1 MEFINDILKCAAQN
15 GKKALNE
22 ADCYKILDYLGINTP
37 KTAILRK
44 TDHISSVLT
53 QFPGEKAVL
62 KILSEETLHKT
73 DKGGVRIFKK
83 SEGGDV
89 FGQMI
94 KDFPEV
100 ENFMLAQF
108 VDCPPFTLGR
118 EILLGARF
126 DSAFGPIMTLGF
138 GGTDAE
144 YFAQNIKEE
153 NRTALTTALNADFDA
168 FVENSLIW
176 RYCGGKA
183 RGSKAQVSKELL
195 VSAAKKLAELMIEFS
210 PLNEKTEFFI
220 EEFEINP
227 LCAGGGAITAL
238 DGVLRFKRAA
248 FKPARPNVSKEGL
261 ESLLNPKS
269 AAVIGVSA
277 KKINMGRIILN
288 NIIQAGFDRSNLFV
302 IKEGEDEIDGVKC
315 VADFESL
322 PRKIDALV
330 LSVPADSAAQT
341 LSKCAKSGKV
351 NGVVLITGGIGEKE
365 GSADLSCQVENVI
378 KEGKSLNP
386 GFTLNGSNS
395 LGLVS
400 NPSKFNSLFIPKE
413 KFTPPLGL
421 NPNLAPSAFISQS
434 GAFMLASLGK
444 MEHLKP
450 LYCVMTGNQ
459 QDATVTDYA
468 RYLIEEDK
476 VKLLMLYIEG
486 LKEYEGQILRQ
497 SLIKA
502 KQKGIKTVIYMA
514 GRTPSGQ
521 KAVMGH
527 TASIAGNYLTA
538 KKILQ
543 DAGAFM
549 ADSFEEFEDLC
560 QTLSSCACKRI
571 KNNKV
576 FMLSNGGFE
585 TSGMADNIKPGSPID
600 AEVPQ
605 GALKK
610 ELCSI
615 LDKYGLSGIVD
626 VRNPFDVTPMCPD
639 AAAYEIIESV
649 LKSGLY
655 GSVLFSTIPV
665 SPAIKTLK
673 EEKADFLIKLAELS
687 TKYQTPIFASVSAGG
702 RFDYYRASGQE
713 NGLAVFDHADKAVRI
728 IEKILQNK

>member
-1 MEFINDILKCAAQN
+1 MNLINDILKSAALK
-15 GKKALNE
+15 GKKNLNE
-22 ADCYKILDYLGINTP
+22 ADCYKILNQISINTP
-37 KTAILRK
+37 KTAVLSPKDDIADILK
-44 TDHISSVLT
+44 T
-53 QFPGEKAVL
+53 FPGDKAVL
-62 KILSEETLHKT
+62 KILSDETLHKT
-73 DKGGVRIFKK
+73 DKGGVRIFPK
-83 SEGGDV
+83 EQAGDA
-89 FGQMI
+89 FAQMI
-94 KDFPEV
+94 KDFPEAK
-100 ENFMLAQF
+100 NFMLAQF
-108 VDCPPFTLGR
+108 IDCPPFTLGR

-126 DSAFGPIMTLGF
+126 DQAFGPVITLGL

-144 YFAQNIKEE
+144 YLAKNIKEE
-153 NRTALTTALNADFDA
+153 SRTALTSALNADFDS
-168 FVENSLIW
+168 FVENSLVW

-183 RGSKAQVSKELL
+183 RGSKAQVSKALL
-195 VSAAKKLAELMIEFS
+195 VAAAKNLADLMLEFS
-210 PLNEKTEFFI
+210 PLNEKAEFFI

-227 LCAGGGAITAL
+227 LCASRGALTAL
-238 DGVLRFKRAA
+238 DGVLRFKKAE
-248 FKPARPNVSKEGL
+248 FKIPKPKVSKEGL

-269 AAVIGVSA
+269 AAVIGVSS
-277 KKINMGRIILN
+277 KKVNMGRIILN
-288 NIIQAGFDRSNLFV
+288 NIIQAGFDKNNLFV
-302 IKEGEDEIDGVKC
+302 IKDGETEIDGIKC

-330 LSVPADSAAQT
+330 LSVPAQSAGQT
-341 LSKCAKSGKV
+341 LTQCAKSGKV

-365 GSADLSCQVENVI
+365 GSADLSRQVEEII
-378 KEGKSLNP
+378 KEGKKNNP

-400 NPSKFNSLFIPKE
+400 NPSHFNSLFIPKE
-413 KFTPPLGL
+413 KFTPPLGV

-434 GAFMLASLGK
+434 GAFMLSSLGK
-444 MEHLKP
+444 MEHIKP

-459 QDATVTDYA
+459 QDATVSDYA
-468 RYLIEEDK
+468 KYLIEENK

-486 LKEYEGQILRQ
+486 LKENEGEILRQ
-497 SLIKA
+497 SLLKA
-502 KQKGIKTVIYMA
+502 KEKGIRTVIYMA

-538 KKILQ
+538 KKILGS
-543 DAGAFM
+543 AGAFM

-560 QTLSSCACKRI
+560 QTLSSRSAEKI
-571 KNNKV
+571 KNDKV

-585 TSGMADNIKPGSPID
+585 TSGMADNITEDSPIK
-600 AEVPQ
+600 AEIPS
-605 GALKK
+605 GALKE
-610 ELCSI
+610 ELCAV
-615 LDKYGLSGIVD
+615 LEKYGLSSIVD

-639 AAAYEIIESV
+639 DAAYEIIEKV
-649 LKSGLY
+649 LKSGIY

-687 TKYQTPIFASVSAGG
+687 AKYETPIFASVSAGS

-728 IEKILQNK
+728 IEKILKNK

>member
-1 MEFINDILKCAAQN
+1 MQFINDILKIAAQN

-22 ADCYKILDYLGINTP
+22 ADCYKILDYLNINTP
-37 KTAILRK
+37 KTAIFKR
-44 TDHISSVLT
+44 TEDISSVLS
-53 QFPGEKAVL
+53 QFAGEKCVI
-62 KILSEETLHKT
+62 KILSDETLHKT
-73 DKGGVRIFKK
+73 DKGGVRICKKAEAETLFK
-83 SEGGDV
+83 
-89 FGQMI
+89 QMT

-100 ENFMLAQF
+100 ENFMLAEF
-108 VDCPPFTLGR
+108 IDCPPFTLGR

-126 DSAFGPIMTLGF
+126 DNAFGPVITLGF

-144 YFAQNIKEE
+144 YFAKNIKEE
-153 NRTALTTALNADFDA
+153 NRTALTPALDADFDA

-183 RGSKAQVSKELL
+183 RGAKAQISKGLL
-195 VSAAKKLAELMIEFS
+195 VSAAKNLAKLMIEFS
-210 PLNEKTEFFI
+210 PLNEKAQFFI

-227 LCAGGGAITAL
+227 LCAGGGSITAL
-238 DGVLRFKRAA
+238 DGVLRFKKAE
-248 FKPARPNVSKEGL
+248 FKTPKPKVSKKGL

-277 KKINMGRIILN
+277 KKVNMGRIILN
-288 NIIQAGFDRSNLFV
+288 NIIQAGFDKNNLFV
-302 IKEGEDEIDGVKC
+302 IKEGEAEIDGIKC
-315 VADFESL
+315 VPNFENL
-322 PRKIDALV
+322 PRTIDALV

-341 LSKCAKSGKV
+341 LRQCAKSGKV

-365 GSADLSCQVENVI
+365 GSAELSCQVENI
-378 KEGKSLNP
+378 IEEGKKLNP
-386 GFTLNGSNS
+386 DFTVNGSNS

-400 NPSKFNSLFIPKE
+400 NPSNFNSLFIPKE
-413 KFTPPLGL
+413 KFTPPLGI
-421 NPNLAPSAFISQS
+421 NPNLASSAFISQS
-434 GAFMLASLGK
+434 GAFMLASLGR
-444 MEHLKP
+444 MEHIKP

-468 RYLIEEDK
+468 KYLIEEDK

-486 LKEYEGQILRQ
+486 LKENEGVALRQ
-497 SLIKA
+497 SLLKA
-502 KQKGIKTVIYMA
+502 KQKGIKAVIYMA

-538 KKILQ
+538 KKILGS
-543 DAGAFM
+543 AGAFM

-560 QTLSSCACKRI
+560 QTLSSCAGKNIR
-571 KNNKV
+571 NNKV

-585 TSGMADNIKPGSPID
+585 TSGMADNIKADSPIE
-600 AEVPQ
+600 AQVPQ
-605 GALKK
+605 DELKK
-610 ELCSI
+610 ELCVI

-639 AAAYEIIESV
+639 AAAYEIIENV

-673 EEKADFLIKLAELS
+673 EENADFLIKLAELS
-687 TKYQTPIFASVSAGG
+687 AKYETPIFTSVSAGVK
-702 RFDYYRASGQE
+702 FDYYRRSGQE

-728 IEKILQNK
+728 IEKILRNK